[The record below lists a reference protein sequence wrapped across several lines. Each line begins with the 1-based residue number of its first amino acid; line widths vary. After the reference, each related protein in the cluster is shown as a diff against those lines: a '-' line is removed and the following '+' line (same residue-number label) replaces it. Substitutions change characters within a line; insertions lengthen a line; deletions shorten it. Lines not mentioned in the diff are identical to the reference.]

1 VTGKNPGG
9 NGREVFMSNRTAQPA
24 AGNPGPTAASP
35 AARQTI
41 LLADDDLAVRR
52 VATTILERHGY
63 TVLGAE
69 NSLAAL
75 EMFEAARGRVA
86 LVILDLKMPG
96 PGVEATLAALLAL
109 DAGVRVLL
117 MSGCMEPDLAPE
129 TTSHLRG
136 FLAKPFRGGELLRAV
151 EMALVSS

>member
-1 VTGKNPGG
+1 
-9 NGREVFMSNRTAQPA
+9 MSNRTAQPV
-24 AGNPGPTAASP
+24 AGNPGPAGAPP

-41 LLADDDLAVRR
+41 LLADDDIAVRR

-63 TVLGAE
+63 TVLGVE
-69 NSLAAL
+69 NSSAAL
-75 EMFEAARGRVA
+75 EMFEAARGRIA

-96 PGVEATLAALLAL
+96 PGVETTLAALRAI

-117 MSGCMEPDLAPE
+117 MSGCMEPDLTPE

-136 FLAKPFRGGELLRAV
+136 FLGKPFRGGELLRAV